1 VSAARFSASK
11 AVSNAY
17 TALSLD
23 GRTDIAEGLREAASG
38 IDELVL
44 VATAARNVMQ
54 RHGVIT
60 VQLDEAIE
68 RVAGGA
74 A

>member
-1 VSAARFSASK
+1 MTARFSASK
-11 AVSNAY
+11 AVSHAY

-23 GRTDIAEGLREAASG
+23 GRADIAEALREAAAG

-44 VATAARNVMQ
+44 VATAARNVMK
-54 RHGVIT
+54 RHGIVT
-60 VQLDEAIE
+60 FPLEEAIE

-74 A
+74 S